1 MALHGDTRTLRSLQR
16 ALKKLPITASARI
29 AARSAPAMSEL
40 ARSAFDS
47 GESVYGPARPR
58 GVDGQRLTLEKT
70 GRTRGS
76 LDFAATGRD
85 IRLVRLP
92 NYARFLIGKY
102 DILPNGPLPLSWRER
117 MTRIAAEVLH
127 AEIFG
132 VGK

>member
-1 MALHGDTRTLRSLQR
+1 M
-16 ALKKLPITASARI
+16 
-29 AARSAPAMSEL
+29 
-40 ARSAFDS
+40 
-47 GESVYGPARPR
+47 YGPARPR

-76 LDFAATGRD
+76 LEFAATGRD

-92 NYARFLIGKY
+92 NYARYLIGRY
-102 DILPNGPLPLSWRER
+102 DILPNGPLPVSWRER

-132 VGK
+132 GGR